1 MVQSRNWHTLS
12 LFVRVLVYYTY
23 IPNKFVMNTT
33 PFGLKVP
40 TTEVEINGRVW
51 KVTRLRTAHG
61 AKAHKWV
68 NQIKGGSSRVRCA
81 SNNGIT
87 SNTTATAL
95 GDVR

>member
-1 MVQSRNWHTLS
+1 MTSST
-12 LFVRVLVYYTY
+12 
-23 IPNKFVMNTT
+23 
-33 PFGLKVP
+33 
-40 TTEVEINGRVW
+40 VELNGRVW

-61 AKAHKWV
+61 AKTNKWV

-87 SNTTATAL
+87 ANTVATAL

>member
-1 MVQSRNWHTLS
+1 MTS
-12 LFVRVLVYYTY
+12 
-23 IPNKFVMNTT
+23 T
-33 PFGLKVP
+33 PFGLTVP
-40 TTEVEINGRVW
+40 KTEVEINGRVW

-61 AKAHKWV
+61 AKTNKWV

>member
-1 MVQSRNWHTLS
+1 MPSAT
-12 LFVRVLVYYTY
+12 
-23 IPNKFVMNTT
+23 
-33 PFGLKVP
+33 
-40 TTEVEINGRVW
+40 VELNGRVW
-51 KVTRLRTAHG
+51 KVTRLRVAHG